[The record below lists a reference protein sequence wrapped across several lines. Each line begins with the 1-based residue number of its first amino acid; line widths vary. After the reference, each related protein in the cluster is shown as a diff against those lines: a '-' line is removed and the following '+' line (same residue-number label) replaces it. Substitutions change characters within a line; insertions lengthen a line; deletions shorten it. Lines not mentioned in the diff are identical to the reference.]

1 MHIIGKAQKV
11 TIYIGESDRWGRK
24 PLHLA
29 ILEMLKA
36 ESCAG
41 ATVTR
46 ALAGFGAHSQIHT
59 TSVVALSADLPLVV
73 EWVDNPARVEQV
85 MPKLRQMVREGLIT
99 VQEVDVAFYSH
110 RDLRH
115 LSAFVS
121 VQDIMSREVFTVTPA
136 TPLAEVVELL
146 INQMRKT
153 LPVVDTENKVVG
165 ILTDGG
171 PAAQNEGAGQQRPP
185 TPDRRRTWKPNS
197 KSLRRRG
204 QTVAEVMTP
213 PAPPITV
220 TAAATLPQVVE
231 LLLQHNI
238 KRLLVVDD
246 DGHLIGLVSRV
257 DILRA
262 FAHPLAAEADRAALP
277 PGRLTRVR
285 EVMLTNVPQV
295 NQAAPL
301 AEVVALLV
309 NSVQRR
315 VVVVDEAGRV
325 AGIITDGDLI
335 HRATPT
341 ERSGLIRT
349 LSRRFPLGQAE
360 AYSLSQRPAA
370 EVMTQPVLTIPPDA
384 LLIEAL
390 QLMLERQI
398 KRLPVVDAQGQLLG
412 LGGRGGILQAMG

>member
-1 MHIIGKAQKV
+1 M
-11 TIYIGESDRWGRK
+11 GR
-24 PLHLA
+24 
-29 ILEMLKA
+29 
-36 ESCAG
+36 
-41 ATVTR
+41 
-46 ALAGFGAHSQIHT
+46 
-59 TSVVALSADLPLVV
+59 
-73 EWVDNPARVEQV
+73 
-85 MPKLRQMVREGLIT
+85 
-99 VQEVDVAFYSH
+99 
-110 RDLRH
+110 
-115 LSAFVS
+115 
-121 VQDIMSREVFTVTPA
+121 
-136 TPLAEVVELL
+136 
-146 INQMRKT
+146 
-153 LPVVDTENKVVG
+153 VVG
-165 ILTDGG
+165 ILTDGDLLRKMKVLVNSTHHHLT
-171 PAAQNEGAGQQRPP
+171 AAELD
-185 TPDRRRTWKPNS
+185 TELDI
-197 KSLRRRG
+197 LRRRG
-204 QTVAEVMTP
+204 QTVAEVMTT
-213 PAPPITV
+213 PPITV
-220 TAAATLPQVVE
+220 TAATTLPQVVE

-238 KRLLVVDD
+238 KRLPVVDD
-246 DGHLIGLVSRV
+246 NSGLIGLVSRV

-262 FAHPLAAEADRAALP
+262 FAHPLTAEADRAALP

-360 AYSLSQRPAA
+360 AYSLSQRSAA
-370 EVMTQPVLTIPPDA
+370 EVMTRPVLTIPPDA
-384 LLIEAL
+384 PLLEAL

-412 LGGRGGILQAMG
+412 LVGRGGILQAMG